1 VSTPRSVGDKSEADL
16 VTDNAAKID
25 AGQDG
30 SAVVT
35 VTPVTAENWRLV
47 ADLDVRDEQR
57 AFVAPVTYY
66 LALCAYDGGPWQP
79 LVVYSGAT
87 VVGFVMEAVDPSDGS
102 CWIGG
107 VVIDSASQGR
117 GFGRATMEALI
128 ARARAG
134 SRPSV
139 GLSYHPDNTVARQLY
154 ASLGFV
160 ETGEVDG
167 HEGVSRLSLGK

>member
-1 VSTPRSVGDKSEADL
+1 
-16 VTDNAAKID
+16 VTENAATAD
-25 AGQDG
+25 SGQVG

-35 VTPVTAENWRLV
+35 VTPVAAENWRLV

-79 LVVYSGAT
+79 LVVNGGSI

-102 CWIGG
+102 YWIGG

-117 GFGRATMEALI
+117 GFGRATMKTMI
-128 ARARAG
+128 ARARAA

-139 GLSYHPDNTVARQLY
+139 GLSYHPDNSVARQLY

-167 HEGVSRLSLGK
+167 DERVSRLSLGP

>member
-1 VSTPRSVGDKSEADL
+1 LTDK
-16 VTDNAAKID
+16 AAKAAD
-25 AGQDG
+25 AGQGG
-30 SAVVT
+30 SAAVT

-66 LALCAYDGGPWQP
+66 LALCAYDQGPWQP
-79 LVVYSGAT
+79 LVVYGGAI
-87 VVGFVMEAVDPSDGS
+87 VVGFVMEAVDASDGS
-102 CWIGG
+102 YWIGG
-107 VVIDSASQGR
+107 VVIDSGSQGR
-117 GFGRATMEALI
+117 GFGRATMEVMI
-128 ARARAG
+128 ARARAA

-167 HEGVSRLSLGK
+167 HEGVSRLSL